1 MIRRCASPNDPA
13 RRCRISPK
21 LALTSVRRSRSFLKD
36 GEIMSGKLD
45 VSGVPLAAR
54 ESGCRSWGKEIEKI
68 AQSDCPQN
76 TEGTPRVPAEA
87 LPSTQTTV
95 GEHGQSGRPSSRR
108 PRPCLPEAERRPRL
122 RERACPRLT
131 RAAIASATAQ
141 TVRSTL
147 SPCHVPAERSR
158 SHLDFSRPSPTD
170 LLLLYS
176 VFAAAQ
182 PLEQLSSSI
191 SFAYSPGQHG
201 RARRMITSSGH
212 QRVSSGIS

>member
-1 MIRRCASPNDPA
+1 MLWGPGNDRVTQRSRASLQNG
-13 RRCRISPK
+13 ISPK

-54 ESGCRSWGKEIEKI
+54 ESGCRSWGKDIEKI

-87 LPSTQTTV
+87 LPSSTQTAV
-95 GEHGQSGRPSSRR
+95 GELGQSVRPSSRR
-108 PRPCLPEAERRPRL
+108 PRPRLPEADRRPRL

-131 RAAIASATAQ
+131 RAEVASATAQ

-158 SHLDFSRPSPTD
+158 SP
-170 LLLLYS
+170 
-176 VFAAAQ
+176 
-182 PLEQLSSSI
+182 
-191 SFAYSPGQHG
+191 
-201 RARRMITSSGH
+201 
-212 QRVSSGIS
+212 